1 MSCRMAENHRHRG
14 GSSSSQPL
22 STAIKHTGTGGSSFF
37 GLGGDTEGAIA
48 ELCSGCRGDRHQSQ
62 DEI

>member
-1 MSCRMAENHRHRG
+1 MAKNHRHECVPTSG
-14 GSSSSQPL
+14 KLFNSV
-22 STAIKHTGTGGSSFF
+22 IEDTGTAGSSFF

-48 ELCSGCRGDRHQSQ
+48 ELCSGCRGDWHQSQ